1 MGDKMRLLPFDELLH
16 RILEEYRSQKSIL
29 DIPRDSWYRKPDGTT
44 ISIFEESCET
54 VLGPA
59 AGPHTQLAVNILSSY
74 LTGSRFIELKT
85 VQILDA
91 LELEKPCIDAH
102 DEGYN
107 TEWSTELALDEAWQE
122 YAKGWIL
129 LHLIEYLFDMKRSAL
144 ERSFIFNMSVGYDLK
159 GILTEPMQ
167 RYISR
172 MKDSSG
178 EDRFRR
184 WIETVRTVV
193 PPLLKGTD
201 LEGRADGLAHFD
213 VSPRICRSVTLSTMH
228 GCPPDEIESI
238 CTYMLTDQHLDTYVK
253 LNPTLLGFDTVR
265 DILQKLGYGYV
276 QLDRSGFDHDLQYPQ
291 ALEILTRLRTIAE
304 GAGRRFGVKLT
315 NTLAAKNTL
324 ENLPGDDYYLSGRA
338 LFPLSITLAARLS
351 DHFQGDLPISYS
363 GGITVHNAA
372 AVYRTGIRPITLA
385 TDLLKP
391 GGYLRQVQIARSID
405 EAVRAD
411 GDDRSDPADRID
423 VTALKALAAGG
434 FDDPT
439 LHKDFRGTDEVESP
453 GTLPLYDCYEAPCV
467 TACAIHQHIP
477 EYIRLVGEE
486 RYDEALELI
495 YERNALP
502 SMTGHICD
510 HQCQLVCTRLDYEGC
525 ISIRE
530 VKRLAVLHGMEGYRE
545 RWRKPEVTRPERVAV
560 VGAGP
565 TGLSAAY
572 FLAREGF
579 SVTVF
584 EREADAGGVVRY
596 VVPHFRISREAI
608 ESDVDF
614 IRDHGV
620 KFRFGVDE
628 KGVTVQTLQE
638 GGYDFVVIGVG
649 TYSTRKLPIEGDNPR
664 VHSSLPFLTQ
674 FNRDPSVLSMGRRV
688 AVIGAGDTAM
698 DCARSAL
705 RCPGVEEV
713 TIVYRRAFEQMPATR
728 EEYELARDDG
738 IAFHW
743 LRNPRRFDADGTF
756 TVEVMTLGEKDA
768 SGRRRPEPTG
778 ATETLHVDSIVYA
791 IGDDPDAAALERLG
805 LKGGE
810 AGFATTP
817 TGETDLENVFLVGD
831 SRTGP
836 STIVQCIAEGRGA
849 ADEICRRVEPSWQ
862 RNEAAP
868 PMDGQVRMNQI
879 GEKRGCI
886 VPAPTVSPDDDP
898 GAYGRT
904 ELSRCLECDF
914 VCNKC
919 VDVCPNRANIAV
931 PVEGEALFF
940 NPFEIVH
947 LDAYCN
953 ECGNCGHFCPW
964 KTGVPYVDK
973 PTVFSTRE
981 DFDNSE
987 NPGWLVESDTVTVR
1001 SGGETAELSLKEA
1014 LGRGAAGAGGQTL
1027 DEARLYRLFS
1037 ILHDRR
1043 PHLFG
1048 EVEAPVPGV
1057 PR

>member
-1 MGDKMRLLPFDELLH
+1 MGDKMRLLSFEELLQ
-16 RILEEYRSQKSIL
+16 RIFEEYRSQRSIL
-29 DIPRDSWYRKPDGTT
+29 DLPRSSWYVKPDNSTVT
-44 ISIFEESCET
+44 IFDEACET

-59 AGPHTQLAVNILSSY
+59 AGPHTQLAINILSSY

-122 YAKGWIL
+122 YAKAWVL
-129 LHLIEYLFDMKRSAL
+129 LHLIEYLFDMKRSTL

-159 GILTEPMQ
+159 GIRTEPMQ

-178 EDRFRR
+178 EERFQR
-184 WIETVRTVV
+184 WIETVRTSV
-193 PPLLKGTD
+193 PALLKGTD
-201 LEGRADGLAHFD
+201 LEGRAAGLAHFD
-213 VSPRICRSVTLSTMH
+213 VSPTICRSVTLSTMH

-238 CTYMLTDQHLDTYVK
+238 CTFMLTEQKLDTYVK
-253 LNPTLLGFDTVR
+253 LNPTLLGYDMVR
-265 DILQKLGYGYV
+265 DTLQKLGYGYV
-276 QLDRSGFDHDLQYPQ
+276 KLDRAGFDHDLQYSR
-291 ALEILTRLRTIAE
+291 ALEILTRLRTTAD

-324 ENLPGDDYYLSGRA
+324 DNLPGNDYYVSGRA

-351 DHFQGDLPISYS
+351 EHFYGDLPISYS

-372 AVYRTGIRPITLA
+372 AVYRTGIKPITLA

-405 EAVRAD
+405 DAARDNRQEMND
-411 GDDRSDPADRID
+411 TID
-423 VTALKALAAGG
+423 VAALNALAAGV

-453 GTLPLYDCYEAPCV
+453 GFLPLYDCYEAPCV

-530 VKRLAVLHGMEGYRE
+530 VKRLAVLHGMEGYRARWKKPGLRRQE
-545 RWRKPEVTRPERVAV
+545 RIAV

-579 SVTVF
+579 PVTVF

-596 VVPHFRISREAI
+596 VVPQFRISREAI

-620 KFRFGVDE
+620 EFRFGVDE
-628 KGVTVQTLQE
+628 TDVTVSALQE
-638 GGYDFVVIGVG
+638 RGFDYVVIGVG
-649 TYSTRKLPIEGDNPR
+649 TYSTRTLPIEGDNPR

-728 EEYELARDDG
+728 EEYEFARDDG

-743 LRNPRRFDADGTF
+743 LRNPQRFDADGTF
-756 TVEVMTLGEKDA
+756 TVEVMTLGEKDS

-778 ATETLHVDSIVYA
+778 TTETLQVDSIVYA
-791 IGDDPDAAALERLG
+791 IGDDPDAAALQRLG
-805 LKGGE
+805 LKRGD
-810 AGFATTP
+810 AGFATAP
-817 TGETDLENVFLVGD
+817 TGETELKNVFLVGD

-836 STIVQCIAEGRGA
+836 STIVQCIADGRRA
-849 ADEICRRVEPSWQ
+849 AEAICDRVEPAWQ
-862 RNEAAP
+862 RKEVIP
-868 PMDGQVRMNQI
+868 PMDSAVRMAQI

-886 VPAPTVSPDDDP
+886 VPAPTGSSDDDAV
-898 GAYGRT
+898 AYGKA

-964 KTGVPYVDK
+964 KNGVPYVDK
-973 PTVFSTRE
+973 PTVFSTRG
-981 DFDNSE
+981 DFDTSE
-987 NPGWLVESDTVTVR
+987 NPGWLVEGDTVTVR
-1001 SGGETAELSLKEA
+1001 YDGETTELSLQDA
-1014 LGRGAAGAGGQTL
+1014 LELGAAGRAGQTL
-1027 DEARLYRLFS
+1027 DEGRFYRLFAV
-1037 ILHDRR
+1037 LHDRR

-1048 EVEAPVPGV
+1048 AVEAPVAGV